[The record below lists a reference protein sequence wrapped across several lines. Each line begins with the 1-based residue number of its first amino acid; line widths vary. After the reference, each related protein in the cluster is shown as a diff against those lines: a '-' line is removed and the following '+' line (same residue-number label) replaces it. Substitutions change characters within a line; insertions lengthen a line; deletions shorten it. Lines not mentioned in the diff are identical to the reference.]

1 MGTMSKGYLVAEVKN
16 IIKIESEAVRDL
28 NKDDALN
35 EMAMQAADSLE
46 QLFKLHFEPTFNE
59 GNLEQ
64 EITIAAL
71 EDENTSL
78 AIDLEKAIEANESFK
93 EANNDLKESYE
104 EAVKVM
110 YERLEQYKAEITW
123 LRSIVEKAVKQ

>member
-110 YERLEQYKAEITW
+110 YERLEQFKEQITW
-123 LRSIVEKAVKQ
+123 LRSLVEKALK